1 MQGSPDALIVK
12 LTLWLT
18 STVLIMTGLT
28 ISPSLPGMQDY
39 FAEVENSE
47 FLVRFALTV
56 SALLIVIGSPIAG
69 QIVDRFGRKP
79 LLVASVL
86 VYGLAGGSGLVI
98 NSLFTLI
105 GARAI
110 LGLAAAG
117 VATSVTTLIA
127 DYYDEKARSRV
138 MGLQSAF
145 IGVGGFIFSSLGGV
159 LADMNWR
166 FPFAIYLSPLLL
178 LPLIIGVLSEPNSH
192 EMPSVANCQQQDPL
206 PKLTIPWQLLGLVYA
221 IEFLHLLT
229 FYITPTQLPFYLKT
243 EFNLPSNR
251 SGFAVATLT
260 LSQAVVSLAYAKIRG
275 QLSHLQITGLAFTLA
290 GLGYGAIAL
299 AGTYSVIVLGAMISG
314 FGFGL
319 LMPNAKVWLSAAVP
333 EAIRGRSLGGLNT
346 FFFLGEF
353 ASPVVVQPLVTAL
366 GIGNGYGV
374 ISSSLLFLGAIGLT
388 VGSWRVVSQ
397 EN

>member
-86 VYGLAGGSGLVI
+86 VYGLAGGSGLAI
-98 NSLFTLI
+98 NSLFILI

-251 SGFAVATLT
+251 SGFAVAALT

>member
-192 EMPSVANCQQQDPL
+192 EMPSVANRQQQDPL

-251 SGFAVATLT
+251 SGFAVAALT

>member
-192 EMPSVANCQQQDPL
+192 EMPSVANRQQQDPL

-251 SGFAVATLT
+251 SGFAVAALT

-299 AGTYSVIVLGAMISG
+299 AGTYSVIVFGAMISG